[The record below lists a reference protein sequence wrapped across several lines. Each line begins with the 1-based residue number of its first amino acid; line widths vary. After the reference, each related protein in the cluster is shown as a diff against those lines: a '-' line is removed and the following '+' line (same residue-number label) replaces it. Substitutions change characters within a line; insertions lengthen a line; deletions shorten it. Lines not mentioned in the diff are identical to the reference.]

1 MSETNEILMRIEK
14 VLTAILRSTVADQLA
29 EIRADKT
36 LRTIFDMTGEK
47 WTVAEIAK
55 KSKVSTG
62 KVSGLWQSW
71 EEAGLIVKDGKSY
84 KKLVG

>member
-1 MSETNEILMRIEK
+1 MSETNEILLRIEK
-14 VLTAILRSTVADQLA
+14 LLTAILRSTVADHLE
-29 EIRADKT
+29 EIRTNKT
-36 LRTIFDMTGEK
+36 LRTIFEMTGGK

-84 KKLVG
+84 RKLAG